1 MERVLTVA
9 NAPEYWNNP
18 VKPRNFE
25 DFKAMYD
32 RSLYRQIGFWQ
43 LLTRNRDGEIV
54 AEDWIKNTLT
64 IIGAKQGLTNLFCAT
79 TTINGFKYV
88 AISNGDGVTALTTA
102 LTSGQT
108 GITSL
113 AVDALTA
120 AIPSGTTIT
129 IGKGTGQEQTAT
141 TSSLANSGA
150 TSISVNSFT
159 ANANYAIGT
168 NVSPSVDKTSNPSS
182 LPGSLSAYSSAL
194 ANGDFTYSSD
204 SSSATASFSRVFT
217 VPSDT
222 TAGTYTGGYVV
233 NKSPVDA
240 TGQIAVHISF
250 AARRTLLSG
259 DTFTLNIS
267 ESITPS

>member
-1 MERVLTVA
+1 MGERILTVSDP
-9 NAPEYWNNP
+9 NYWKNP
-18 VKPRNFE
+18 VRPLDFE
-25 DFKAMYD
+25 SWKAMYD
-32 RSLYRQIGFWQ
+32 LSAYRQIGFWQ
-43 LLTRNRDGEIV
+43 LLIRNKYGEIV
-54 AEDWIKNTLT
+54 AEDWIKNTLM
-64 IIGAKQGLTNLFCAT
+64 IIGAKNALTNLFCAT
-79 TTINGFKYV
+79 STINGFKYI
-88 AISNGDGVTALTTA
+88 AISNGIGVTALTSA
-102 LTSGQT
+102 LTSGQSYS
-108 GITSL
+108 SL
-113 AVDALTA
+113 SVDALTA

-129 IGKGTGQEQTAT
+129 IGKGTGQEQNAVL
-141 TSSLANSGA
+141 SSQANSGA
-150 TSISVNSFT
+150 TAISINSIT

-168 NVSPSVDKTSNPSS
+168 NVSPTVDKTANPSS
-182 LPGSLSAYSSAL
+182 LPGSLSTYSSAL

-204 SSSATASFSRVFT
+204 SSSATASFSRMFS

-240 TGQIAVHISF
+240 TGQIAVHVSF